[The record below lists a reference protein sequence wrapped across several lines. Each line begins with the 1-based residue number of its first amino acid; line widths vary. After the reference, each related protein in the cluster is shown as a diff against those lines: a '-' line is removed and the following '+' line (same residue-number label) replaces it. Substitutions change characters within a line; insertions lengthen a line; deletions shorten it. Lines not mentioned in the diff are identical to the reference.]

1 MVVIV
6 YNGCHDLLMMSI
18 DLSIIAILNIDSI
31 HYHCVISI
39 IKGAMKYKSSL

>member
-31 HYHCVISI
+31 VYRSVLSI
-39 IKGAMKYKSSL
+39 INGAIK

>member
-18 DLSIIAILNIDSI
+18 DFSIIAILNIDSI
-31 HYHCVISI
+31 HYRCVISI
-39 IKGAMKYKSSL
+39 INGSQEI

>member
-6 YNGCHDLLMMSI
+6 YNGCHDLLMISI

-31 HYHCVISI
+31 DYRCVISI
-39 IKGAMKYKSSL
+39 INGAMNSL